1 MHSSVYSHAC
11 YLPCPNSRC
20 YAFAGQVIN
29 GGLINPGDSG
39 RQLLN
44 TQMSSLREMGFAE
57 AAAEAALLEAW
68 NEDHA
73 EGQSQ
78 LEHALDLLV
87 SGPTDATAT
96 RAAYE

>member
-1 MHSSVYSHAC
+1 
-11 YLPCPNSRC
+11 
-20 YAFAGQVIN
+20 
-29 GGLINPGDSG
+29 
-39 RQLLN
+39 
-44 TQMSSLREMGFAE
+44 MGFAE